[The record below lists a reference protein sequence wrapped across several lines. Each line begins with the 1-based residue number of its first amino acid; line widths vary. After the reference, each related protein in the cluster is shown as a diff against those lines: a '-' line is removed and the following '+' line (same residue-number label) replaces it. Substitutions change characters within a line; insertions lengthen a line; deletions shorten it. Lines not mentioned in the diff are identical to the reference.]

1 MPTWMRWI
9 GLPHG
14 FGAHPED
21 GIACDCVLMVWAVLD
36 EAGVRHPP
44 FEQDWLTLAEAGE
57 WAALEELWTSG
68 TRELATPEPYAVTLL
83 HNGPAGLGVG
93 VVVDD
98 GLLMV
103 HHKRGVYWA
112 PLSAFKRLPFYAFV

>member
-9 GLPHG
+9 GLPHA
-14 FGAHPED
+14 FGANPKD
-21 GIACDCVLMVWAVLD
+21 GVACDCVLMVWAVLD
-36 EAGVRHPP
+36 EAGVQHPP

-68 TRELATPEPYAVTLL
+68 TRELTTPEPYAVTLL

-93 VVVDD
+93 VVIDD

-112 PLSAFKRLPFYAFV
+112 PLSAFKRLPFYTFV

>member
-9 GLPHG
+9 GLPHA
-14 FGAHPED
+14 FGAIPKD
-21 GIACDCVLMVWAVLD
+21 GVACDCVLMVWAVLD
-36 EAGVRHPP
+36 EAGVQHPP

-57 WAALEELWTSG
+57 WAALEELWTSC
-68 TRELATPEPYAVTLL
+68 TRELTTPEPYAVTLL

-93 VVVDD
+93 VVIDD

-112 PLSAFKRLPFYAFV
+112 PLSAFKRLPFYTFV